1 MALDDQQKGF
11 YDSRRYFQGKDNP
24 DVPPPPAGAAGS
36 GIPRSQLVA
45 GMLFLALIAIGF
57 FYLAIPPKI
66 EVTPAPAA
74 TTTTAPG
81 SAAAPP
87 APAAPAAH

>member
-1 MALDDQQKGF
+1 MALDDLQKGF

-24 DVPPPPAGAAGS
+24 DAPEAPLGSPAAT
-36 GIPRSQLVA
+36 GIPRSQLVT
-45 GMLFLALIAIGF
+45 GLLFLALIAIGF

-66 EVTPAPAA
+66 EAPAA
-74 TTTTAPG
+74 PAASATAP
-81 SAAAPP
+81 AT